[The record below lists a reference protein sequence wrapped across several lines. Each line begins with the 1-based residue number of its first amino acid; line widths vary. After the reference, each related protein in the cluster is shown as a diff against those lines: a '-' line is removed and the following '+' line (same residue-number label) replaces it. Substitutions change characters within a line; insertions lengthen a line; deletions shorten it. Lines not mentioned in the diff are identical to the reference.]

1 MTEANEEV
9 LNYIQSYYEGHGKR
23 PSVKNI
29 YENLENVSK
38 RRFYESFPDG
48 IGSACELLG
57 IPIDQKK
64 IDSTKKARKTKK
76 DKPRIS
82 EDAERIREDKE
93 ILALKPEIFK
103 LMRISGVGTP
113 GEALRKAE
121 ATAIAMNPWVVNR
134 GVKTAPELIS
144 LLIKERGDAINT
156 ANLWKV
162 DSESWKAKSE
172 VYKKELDKVA
182 EAVKEGCK
190 KWEEIHNNLKNTASS
205 ESNAIK
211 VLGISPVTRVFYTY
225 VCSLGGSPSYGEF
238 INSVVE
244 KVMQDRGFECDQVG
258 QKIQLYHDGEAI
270 KAYYIR

>member
-57 IPIDQKK
+57 IPIDQKQ

-82 EDAERIREDKE
+82 EDMERIKEDKE

-103 LMRISGVGTP
+103 LMRISGADTP
-113 GEALRKAE
+113 IEALRQAE
-121 ATAIAMNPWVVNR
+121 AIALAMNPWVVNR
-134 GVKTAPELIS
+134 GVKNASELID
-144 LLIKERGDAINT
+144 LLVKERGDAIKA
-156 ANLWKV
+156 ANSLNV
-162 DSESWKAKSE
+162 
-172 VYKKELDKVA
+172 ELDKVG

-190 KWEEIHNNLKNTASS
+190 KWEEIHDNLINTAHS
-205 ESNAIK
+205 EANAVK
-211 VLGISPVTRVFYTY
+211 VLELNTVTRVFHKY
-225 VCSLGGSPSYGEF
+225 VSDLMGEPSYGAF
-238 INSVVE
+238 INSVVVD
-244 KVMQDRGFECDQVG
+244 VMKNQGFEWKQSG
-258 QKIQLYHDGEAI
+258 QTFQLYRDGEFI
-270 KAYYIR
+270 KTYHIREKN